1 MKLETRNG
9 SHSPYIALSVVC
21 FGLIIVV
28 LDNSILNIAI
38 PELSRDLGASTSD
51 LQWIID
57 AYTLVYAGIMLTAGA
72 LGDRFGRR
80 RSLFWGVAGFGA
92 SSALASLAHTA
103 TMLTVARGLM
113 GACGAFMTPA
123 SLSIVTN
130 LFHDSRERARA
141 IGFWAAAS
149 SVGVVIGPV
158 VGGLLLSHFWWG
170 SVFLVNVP
178 IAIGLLIAL
187 PIFVPETKNPGFS
200 SLDPLGAALSIIAM
214 TTLLWATIA
223 GPDHGW
229 TSTKVIGGFVI
240 GLFSVAAFI
249 WWEST
254 CENPMLDVGFFK
266 IAGFSAATMAS
277 TAMVMAWAG
286 TSFIFVQL
294 LQSVLGFSPLR
305 AGIGLTPVAVVSAVG
320 GLASTP
326 LATRIGRRI
335 TITFGLALQGAGAVL
350 FLTYQLSGG
359 YWTAITYLL
368 VFSIGQSLVF
378 TQCVASAMDAVPR
391 VRSGVASGASNTLRT
406 AGMAFG
412 IAIIGSIMAS
422 SYRSH
427 LTAIGSDLHLPADL
441 VAKAG
446 RSIASAVA
454 ESKAVGGDTGAALFG
469 AAKDAFV
476 PAFHSAMLVALICC
490 ILGII
495 VAAIWIPEKPTH
507 ADPDAT
513 RVEPLH

>member
-1 MKLETRNG
+1 MKIGSRNG
-9 SHSPYIALSVVC
+9 VHSLYIALSVVC

-38 PELSRDLGASTSD
+38 PALSRDLGASTSD

-92 SSALASLAHTA
+92 ASALASLADT
-103 TMLTVARGLM
+103 TLMLTIARGLM
-113 GACGAFMTPA
+113 GAFGAFMTPA

-130 LFHDSRERARA
+130 LFHEPKERARA

-149 SVGVVIGPV
+149 SLGVVIGPV
-158 VGGLLLSHFWWG
+158 VGGLLLAHFWWG

-187 PIFVPETKNPGFS
+187 PIFVPESKNPEEA
-200 SLDPLGAALSIIAM
+200 SLDPLGAVLSIVAM
-214 TTLLWATIA
+214 TALLWATIA

-229 TSTKVIGGFVI
+229 TSAPVLGGFAL
-240 GLFSVAAFI
+240 GLLGVVVFV

-254 CENPMLDVGFFK
+254 CANPMFDVGFFK
-266 IAGFSAATMAS
+266 IAGFSAATMANM
-277 TAMVMAWAG
+277 AMVMAWAG
-286 TSFIFVQL
+286 TSFVFVQL

-305 AGIGLTPVAVVSAVG
+305 AGIGLTPVAVVAAIG

-326 LATRIGRRI
+326 LAARFGRRI
-335 TITFGLALQGAGAVL
+335 VIACGLAAQAIGAAL

-359 YWTAITYLL
+359 YWVAITYLI
-368 VFSIGQSLVF
+368 VFSAGQSLVF
-378 TQCVASAMDAVPR
+378 TQCVASAMDSVPR
-391 VRSGVASGASNTLRT
+391 ERSGVASGANNTMRQ
-406 AGMAFG
+406 AGVAFG
-412 IAIIGSIMAS
+412 IAITGSIMSS

-427 LTAIGSDLHLPADL
+427 LAAAGDSLNLPADL

-454 ESKAVGGDTGAALFG
+454 TAQDVGGTTGATLLG
-469 AAKDAFV
+469 AAKDSFV
-476 PAFHSAMLVALICC
+476 PAFHTAMLAGLIFCV
-490 ILGII
+490 LGII
-495 VAAIWIPEKPTH
+495 VAVIWIPEKPIH
-507 ADPDAT
+507 ADAAPAT
-513 RVEPLH
+513 AEPLH

>member
-1 MKLETRNG
+1 MKLGTRDG
-9 SHSPYIALSVVC
+9 AHSPYIALCVVC

-38 PELSRDLGASTSD
+38 PALSRELGASTSD

-92 SSALASLAHTA
+92 SSALASLAHTT

-130 LFHDSRERARA
+130 LFHDSKERARA

-149 SVGVVIGPV
+149 SLGVVIGPV
-158 VGGLLLSHFWWG
+158 VGGVLLSHYWWG

-178 IAIGLLIAL
+178 VSIGLLIAL
-187 PIFVPETKNPGFS
+187 PIFVPETKNPGVA
-200 SLDPLGAALSIIAM
+200 SLDPFGAALSIIAM
-214 TTLLWATIA
+214 TALLWATIA

-229 TSTKVIGGFVI
+229 TSTPVLSGFAI
-240 GLFSVAAFI
+240 GLIGAVVFV

-254 CENPMLDVGFFK
+254 CESPMLDVGFFK

-277 TAMVMAWAG
+277 MAMLMAWAG

-305 AGIGLTPVAVVSAVG
+305 AGIGLTPVAVVSAIG

-326 LATRIGRRI
+326 VATRIGRRV
-335 TITFGLALQGAGAVL
+335 TIACGLTMQGVGAAL
-350 FLTYQLSGG
+350 FLTYQLTGG
-359 YWTAITYLL
+359 YWVAITYLL
-368 VFSIGQSLVF
+368 VFTGGQSLVF
-378 TQCVASAMDAVPR
+378 TQCVASAMDSVPR
-391 VRSGVASGASNTLRT
+391 ERAGVASGANNTVRQM
-406 AGMAFG
+406 GVAFG
-412 IAIIGSIMAS
+412 IAITGSIMAS

-427 LTAIGSDLHLPADL
+427 LSSIGATLGLPGELIAT
-441 VAKAG
+441 AG
-446 RSIASAVA
+446 RSIASAAAV
-454 ESKAVGGDTGAALFG
+454 SKSVGGDAGTALFG

-490 ILGII
+490 IVGII

-507 ADPDAT
+507 ADPDVT